1 LQKIS
6 NKQCT
11 KGFQKIRQ
19 ASNCTYKFKKQKS
32 KHANIQKIP
41 QDGCVNTVQ
50 NAKLKKVK
58 NIATL
63 ILQ

>member
-1 LQKIS
+1 MPLLIHPIYLKTFGL
-6 NKQCT
+6 N
-11 KGFQKIRQ
+11 
-19 ASNCTYKFKKQKS
+19 NVKKQKS
-32 KHANIQKIP
+32 KHSNKQKIP

-50 NAKLKKVK
+50 NAKLKQVK